1 MKYNKRIKVWIMQR
15 SKLLNLYSW
24 LFYIILI
31 PVVFFSFHY
40 VFKSLS
46 FLFGLLGFNNGAILN
61 YGDDNADYA
70 ALFVVTT
77 AITTYY
83 FYKLRDFV
91 HNNTANSL
99 SDHELESLIEDL
111 HIDDDL
117 SQSFIKSMENKNKTI
132 TEVFSINK
140 DTDYETYSEI
150 INNHTLK
157 KCGSDRYSIAEIAK
171 LIKTDE
177 KLKEIKSNQNK
188 QDQKVD

>member
-1 MKYNKRIKVWIMQR
+1 MEYDNRIKVWIMQR

-40 VFKSLS
+40 AFKLLS
-46 FLFGLLGFNNGAILN
+46 FLFGLFGFNNGAILN

-117 SQSFIKSMENKNKTI
+117 SQSFIKNKTS